1 MAHRADKRPEEIQYL
16 LRGKGLTFADVAR
29 ECGLPEST
37 PRTATRKPSIEG
49 EWAIAYFLELPAR
62 FGRHGMTAKPV
73 NASSLNLLRTI
84 RTFRDLVTVK
94 KTSRHEH
101 RSIS

>member
-49 EWAIAYFLELPAR
+49 EWAIAYFLELPASAIWPAR
-62 FGRHGMTAKPV
+62 YDSKTGERLKPQPAA
-73 NASSLNLLRTI
+73 NYTDFPRLGHCQKNIAA
-84 RTFRDLVTVK
+84 
-94 KTSRHEH
+94 
-101 RSIS
+101 

>member
-29 ECGLPEST
+29 KCGLPEST

-49 EWAIAYFLELPAR
+49 EWAIAYFLELPASAIWPSR
-62 FGRHGMTAKPV
+62 YDSKTGERLKPQPAA
-73 NASSLNLLRTI
+73 NYTDFPRLGHCQKDIAA
-84 RTFRDLVTVK
+84 
-94 KTSRHEH
+94 
-101 RSIS
+101 

>member
-49 EWAIAYFLELPAR
+49 EWAIAYFLELPASAIWPSR
-62 FGRHGMTAKPV
+62 YDSKTGERLKPQPAA
-73 NASSLNLLRTI
+73 NYTDFPRLGHCQKNIAA
-84 RTFRDLVTVK
+84 
-94 KTSRHEH
+94 
-101 RSIS
+101 